1 MVDVVVGVMAGAD
14 RPMNLRGRG
23 AGNGRAWA
31 GAVAAVL
38 IALGAAGC
46 GHRGG
51 GASTEI
57 AVHDA
62 SVTEQDRRGV
72 ETYWTGTGI
81 AEVAYG
87 DTTGDDLMPPEW
99 TEGGVVSRT
108 VGRLYAQGAGGEP
121 SACTAT
127 VVGTNT
133 VITAAHCV
141 RTSNAGEPS
150 RSASWDQLLY
160 FVPGYRDGKSPY
172 GGFTVRRVRMAE
184 EWQDEGLDVAVLEM
198 NPGHDGRSISEV
210 TGVQRISFTAE
221 SGARTHFFGY
231 PYTNR
236 LLHCEGGNAREYRG
250 SALLRIPC
258 VMDVG
263 SSGAPYVVDLD
274 AAGVG
279 SVVAVNISDDETFS
293 YGTALGSFAQRL
305 YAQSEHCER
314 DC

>member
-1 MVDVVVGVMAGAD
+1 
-14 RPMNLRGRG
+14 MNLLGRDM
-23 AGNGRAWA
+23 GNRRAWA

-38 IALGAAGC
+38 ITLGTVGC
-46 GHRGG
+46 GHSG
-51 GASTEI
+51 GAVSTTRSQI
-57 AVHDA
+57 VVHDA
-62 SVTEQDRRGV
+62 AITEQDRSRV

-81 AEVAYG
+81 ANVAHG
-87 DTTGDDLMPPEW
+87 DAIGDPVQPEW
-99 TEGGVVSRT
+99 TEGGLIART
-108 VGRLYAQGAGGEP
+108 VGRLYAKGAGSGLG
-121 SACTAT
+121 ACTAT

-141 RTSNAGEPS
+141 RTSDAGEPS
-150 RSASWDQLLY
+150 RSATWDQQLY
-160 FVPGYRDGKSPY
+160 FVPGYRDGKTPY

-221 SGARTHFFGY
+221 SGSRTHFFGY

-236 LLHCEGGNAREYRG
+236 LLHCEGGNSREYRG

-258 VMDVG
+258 VMGVG
-263 SSGAPYVVDLD
+263 SSGAPYIVDLD
-274 AAGVG
+274 AAEAG
-279 SVVAVNISDDETFS
+279 SVVAVNISSDETFS
-293 YGTALGSFAQRL
+293 YGTALGSFARRL
-305 YAQSEHCER
+305 YAQSEHCSR